1 MLTTAIPILPAA
13 DLDAIQAFCREK
25 LGFSVDHAM
34 PGYCIVSRDG
44 VTLHF
49 FECREPKI
57 AEWTACYLHVTDVD
71 ALYAEYAAAGI
82 IHPNGK
88 LEDKP
93 WGMREFAA
101 LTPEGVMLR
110 IGRPSAGT

>member
-13 DLDAIQAFCREK
+13 DLVAIQAFLKEK
-25 LGFSVDHAM
+25 LGFTIDFVYDEYLSAT
-34 PGYCIVSRDG
+34 RDG
-44 VTLHF
+44 ACLHF
-49 FECREPKI
+49 FKCTEPKI
-57 AEWTACYLHVTDVD
+57 AEWTACYVHVTDVD
-71 ALYAEYAAAGI
+71 ALYATYQAAGI

-101 LTPEGVMLR
+101 LTPDGVLLR
-110 IGRPSAGT
+110 FGSRLL